1 MIIVNTDATVLFT
14 QAGNSAWAS
23 FVAYTD
29 DGRFLHQHVEK
40 VTAGDPV
47 HAELHGLRLA
57 LEFLGGRKA
66 VIRTDCQA
74 VLRYACR
81 KRCKNLARREVFA
94 DIRALMGY
102 KQKVQWIPRG
112 KNKEADR
119 LCRKARK
126 TGLRKTW
133 RKPRLLKSWMAY
145 DTW

>member
-1 MIIVNTDATVLFT
+1 MRWHDHCLT

-81 KRCKNLARREVFA
+81 KRCKNLAHREFLL
-94 DIRALMGY
+94 ISGRLWGISKRYSGY
-102 KQKVQWIPRG
+102 QGEKQK
-112 KNKEADR
+112 A
-119 LCRKARK
+119 
-126 TGLRKTW
+126 
-133 RKPRLLKSWMAY
+133 
-145 DTW
+145 